1 MLQERDV
8 PLVDNMSSTE
18 YNNLLFEIS
27 QQLDKLN
34 VLDRLLFMCRE
45 ELASGSEGN
54 IQNVLSLF
62 IELEKQ
68 NFLGTDRLQLMKRL
82 LKGVEEWSLHEK
94 VKKFENKRKE
104 YKALLKKII
113 RSLDELNDL
122 ERLIAICR
130 GKISEESEGN
140 IANVRSLFEKLENQ
154 RDLEIDCLDV
164 VKDILAETE
173 KNDLLQEVE
182 EFEER
187 RNQEDKFE
195 SQKGKL

>member
-18 YNNLLFEIS
+18 YNKLLFKIS
-27 QQLDKLN
+27 QRLEKLN
-34 VLDRLLFMCRE
+34 VLDLLLFMCRE

-122 ERLIAICR
+122 ERLITI
-130 GKISEESEGN
+130 
-140 IANVRSLFEKLENQ
+140 LQ
-154 RDLEIDCLDV
+154 R
-164 VKDILAETE
+164 KDI
-173 KNDLLQEVE
+173 
-182 EFEER
+182 
-187 RNQEDKFE
+187 
-195 SQKGKL
+195 

>member
-1 MLQERDV
+1 
-8 PLVDNMSSTE
+8 MSSTE

-27 QQLDKLN
+27 QRLDKLN
-34 VLDRLLFMCRE
+34 VLDRLLFMCRGKV
-45 ELASGSEGN
+45 ASGSEGN

-82 LKGVEEWSLHEK
+82 LKGIEQWSLHEK
-94 VKKFENKRKE
+94 VKMFESKRKE

-113 RSLDELNDL
+113 RALDELNDL
-122 ERLIAICR
+122 ERLITICR
-130 GKISEESEGN
+130 EKISEEMEGN

-154 RDLEIDCLDV
+154 GNLEIDCLDIM
-164 VKDILAETE
+164 KEILTETG
-173 KNDLLQEVE
+173 KNDLLEEVE

>member
-1 MLQERDV
+1 
-8 PLVDNMSSTE
+8 MSSTE
-18 YNNLLFEIS
+18 YHDLLFEIS
-27 QQLDKLN
+27 QRLDKLN
-34 VLDRLLFMCRE
+34 VLDHLLFMCRE
-45 ELASGSEGN
+45 ELASGNEGN
-54 IQNVLSLF
+54 IQNARSLF

-82 LKGVEEWSLHEK
+82 LKGVKEWSLREK
-94 VKKFENKRKE
+94 VKKFEKKRKE

-122 ERLIAICR
+122 ERLIRICR
-130 GKISEESEGN
+130 EKISEESEGN
-140 IANVRSLFEKLENQ
+140 IANVRLLFEKLENQ
-154 RDLEIDCLDV
+154 RDLAIDNLDV

-173 KNDLLQEVE
+173 KNDLLQEVK

-187 RNQEDKFE
+187 RNQEDTFE